1 MQSSN
6 IATVGIWIAETSQLQ
21 TLSCSL
27 FRCPVIVCY
36 SSHDLNGE
44 LKYFLLYQNPR
55 RQAVLPN
62 PPRQPNLPKLPRQP
76 NLPVEWNAAVSPKK
90 TLTRRNAPDSTKAVL
105 PWEVHIFR
113 RLPLKEESFC
123 LLGKVTPDKLDM
135 DPVKIIFSIYWGS
148 EWRFTKL
155 YYHSFPY

>member
-44 LKYFLLYQNPR
+44 LKDFLLYQNPR

-90 TLTRRNAPDSTKAVL
+90 TLTRRNVPDLTKDVL

-123 LLGKVTPDKLDM
+123 LLGKVTPAKLDM
-135 DPVKIIFSIYWGS
+135 DPVIIQFFLLRIWITNLC
-148 EWRFTKL
+148 RVRTL
-155 YYHSFPY
+155 